1 MAHSTTAVGSFSDLY
16 ERMVGDRP
24 FVSSLLSGHLAVEFL
39 LRRLVRQ
46 YDPRL
51 GDHADSLR
59 HAELITLNHQIG
71 TLSDDERSVLVAINK
86 LRNKLAHQITFE
98 PSLDELR
105 QLWRQAA
112 AAFSDMTDG
121 IEQGREALA
130 AAVSVAELEEWVFP
144 ELFVQICYD
153 LHNQYVSRG
162 GDQEIF

>member
-1 MAHSTTAVGSFSDLY
+1 MVKSAAAVGSFSDLY
-16 ERMVGDRP
+16 ERMVTDRP

-59 HAELITLNHQIG
+59 HAELIVLNHQIG
-71 TLSDDERSVLVAINK
+71 TLRDEERDVLVAINK

-105 QLWRQAA
+105 QLWRQAS
-112 AAFSDMTDG
+112 AAFSDLTDG
-121 IEQGREALA
+121 IDQG
-130 AAVSVAELEEWVFP
+130 LEV
-144 ELFVQICYD
+144 LRRR
-153 LHNQYVSRG
+153 LR
-162 GDQEIF
+162 